1 MEQEPIK
8 IVIEED
14 ETAPFVPEDT
24 GRNVK
29 ARVGEAGKQAATVAG
44 SAAKK
49 AWRSNARKKV
59 TRGMKRG
66 ATAVAA
72 KGGQA
77 VQTAVVQRAED
88 QARQRVERAKTRIR
102 ETDWKAEAKTGA
114 ERGLRW
120 LSQKLA
126 RLAERVHQNQ
136 IVEKTPEDLT

>member
-1 MEQEPIK
+1 MCSS
-8 IVIEED
+8 D
-14 ETAPFVPEDT
+14 L
-24 GRNVK
+24 
-29 ARVGEAGKQAATVAG
+29 
-44 SAAKK
+44 
-49 AWRSNARKKV
+49 
-59 TRGMKRG
+59 

-88 QARQRVERAKTRIR
+88 QARQRVERTKTRIR